1 MRFETG
7 RFLEP
12 SLIYDYQNKL
22 TKVFN
27 RIIAERGDLIDGY
40 SHYSNDVKRGE
51 RPIFIEGTERVE
63 KIIDARGNEI
73 NRRENLGRPQERL
86 IESDEQTETTFSE
99 DSIKNTP

>member
-40 SHYSNDVKRGE
+40 SHYSNEEKDQSLSKEQKESKRLLTLEEMRLIG
-51 RPIFIEGTERVE
+51 E
-63 KIIDARGNEI
+63 KIW
-73 NRRENLGRPQERL
+73 
-86 IESDEQTETTFSE
+86 E
-99 DSIKNTP
+99 DRKND